1 MSEALTK
8 DLRDVANAQYAQ
20 FIKPAVAAF
29 NEALGAVRTAND
41 PDSPT
46 VDLIDAAEQAEKQFK
61 AMAGALRAG
70 LFAEMQAT
78 GQFEVEGNGVAA
90 SLRAGSTT
98 GEVTDEKALKAAHP
112 DLYLPQPDKLD
123 RSRLTKMLKAIVSVP
138 GAKLSTGAPTLAIRK
153 V

>member
-8 DLRDVANAQYAQ
+8 DLRDVANAEYAG
-20 FIKPAVAAF
+20 FIKDGVQAYID
-29 NEALGAVRTAND
+29 ALMALRVAND
-41 PDSPT
+41 PDSAT
-46 VDLIDAAEQAEKQFK
+46 VDLIYAAERAEAQFK
-61 AMAGALRAG
+61 AHVGRMRAA

-90 SLRAGSTT
+90 SLRVGSTT

-123 RSRLTKMLKAIVSVP
+123 RSRLTKMLKAIGSVP